1 VAVDR
6 IDRILYR
13 QRVLPEQLERAR
25 TRLAHLEREAA
36 SYGMLELLSGQQQQ
50 QVARQ

>member
-13 QRVLPEQLERAR
+13 QRVLPDQLARAR
-25 TRLAHLEREAA
+25 AHVANLEREAA
-36 SYGMLELLSGQQQQ
+36 SYGMRELLSGQQQQ
-50 QVARQ
+50 KVAHQ